1 MPVEIERK
9 FLVVGESW
17 RGLGHIVPIRQ
28 GYLASSES
36 LSVRVRQ
43 AGPHAFLTVKGGAG
57 LVRAEYEYEIPL
69 DEAVEMLDRL
79 CHPPLIEK
87 RRHVLDLDGI
97 EWVVDEFGGALSG
110 LVLAEVELDSAEQQ
124 VDLPGWVGREVTDDP
139 RYLNASLAKDGLP
152 REA

>member
-9 FLVVGESW
+9 FLVIDESW
-17 RGLGHIVPIRQ
+17 RGRGHVIPIRQ
-28 GYLASSES
+28 GYLASSEN

-43 AGPHAFLTVKGGAG
+43 AGQRAFLTVKGGAG

-69 DEAVEMLDRL
+69 DEAAEMLDRL
-79 CHPPLIEK
+79 CRPPLIEK

-97 EWVVDEFGGALSG
+97 EWVVDEFDGALSG

-124 VDLPGWVGREVTDDP
+124 VAMPGWVGREVTDDP
-139 RYLNASLAKDGLP
+139 RYLNASLAKHGLP
-152 REA
+152 PET